1 MRFLSKPVILAALL
15 MALIALR
22 VPQIVISPRFWAE
35 EGTIYFI
42 NALTLSPLHALI
54 RPELGYISLLANLAS
69 LIATWLPLPAA
80 ALAPLTVSLLA
91 QTGMMLVIHRATRAT
106 FHELGAPNP
115 NIAAALV
122 TALLMT
128 ATTLEVW
135 LNTINLQFWAVTM
148 SAALLAAPCR
158 TPVTRPI
165 LVTFAALNGLG
176 TLFLAPFFLLR
187 ALNLPRGIWP
197 TAAHSR
203 RADWATVA
211 GLTFAGLVQI
221 AVFLPSLAQSDR
233 FLAPRPLKGLEVI
246 FLKAPFVA
254 ANGSEFKIVGLIT
267 LLALIVV
274 WRKRGLP
281 RAITWRVIVPALL
294 YGLLATFGSLGMR
307 GAGRYA
313 VPVEFALFVILAA
326 LAFVPMRAPFALRDS
341 GWRAGFGRAWL
352 PAGFLALHLIFGRE
366 AGWFIDPAWPS
377 WRDAVATAT
386 STSAATAQ
394 NTPITGQPI
403 VPDRHWDVDLPASL
417 LAGAVASG
425 GDILPR

>member
-1 MRFLSKPVILAALL
+1 MRGRPEPHPLLLAALL

-35 EGTIYFI
+35 EGTVYLA

-80 ALAPLTVSLLA
+80 ALAPLTVSLVA

-115 NIAAALV
+115 NVAAALV

-158 TPVTRPI
+158 NPVARPV

-211 GLTFAGLVQI
+211 GLTLAGLVQI
-221 AVFLPSLAQSDR
+221 AVFLPNLAQSDR

-246 FLKAPFVA
+246 FLKAPFIAGDGAVFKLIGLVA
-254 ANGSEFKIVGLIT
+254 LI
-267 LLALIVV
+267 ALIVV
-274 WRKRGLP
+274 WRKRGVP
-281 RAITWRVIVPALL
+281 RAVLWRIVVPVLL
-294 YGLLATFGSLGMR
+294 YGALATLGSLGMR

-313 VPVEFALFVILAA
+313 IPVEFALFVVLAA
-326 LAFVPMRAPFALRDS
+326 LTFVPVRGGKCIANSWQARC
-341 GWRAGFGRAWL
+341 ANAWL
-352 PAGFLALHLIFGRE
+352 AAAFLALHIV
-366 AGWFIDPAWPS
+366 AGPQMRGIIDTHWPS
-377 WRDAVATAT
+377 WRAAVAA
-386 STSAATAQ
+386 AQ
-394 NTPITGQPI
+394 NGHVTGQPI
-403 VPDRHWDVDLPASL
+403 VADHRWDVDLPASL
-417 LAGAVASG
+417 LVGAAASG